1 MEIKIQKVSFKYQ
14 RSYPVSIDDI
24 SIKFQNGAITS
35 IIGNN
40 GCGKSTLL
48 NLISGVVRPS
58 KGKIFINDLVFT
70 RRSSFEEQNKIM
82 SEVGYLPQIL
92 NDKVSSKTV
101 LDELNSN
108 DMEKIKEIF
117 NLLNISFDILDEEY
131 SFLNNVMKRKVALSK
146 ILIYNPNIILLD
158 EPIIGFDNNTKKA
171 LINYLIKLK
180 KIENKIVIIASNDID
195 FINRVSDDIIV
206 LENGKVI
213 KSEKKGEIF
222 RDVNF
227 FYTHNISIPKII
239 ELENLVLQEK
249 GIRLGYR
256 DEINDLIKDILRKC

>member
-14 RSYPVSIDDI
+14 RSYPASIDDI
-24 SIKFQNGAITS
+24 SIKFKNGAITS

-48 NLISGVVRPS
+48 NLISGVLRPS

-146 ILIYNPNIILLD
+146 ILIYSSSWFL
-158 EPIIGFDNNTKKA
+158 T
-171 LINYLIKLK
+171 
-180 KIENKIVIIASNDID
+180 
-195 FINRVSDDIIV
+195 
-206 LENGKVI
+206 
-213 KSEKKGEIF
+213 
-222 RDVNF
+222 
-227 FYTHNISIPKII
+227 
-239 ELENLVLQEK
+239 
-249 GIRLGYR
+249 
-256 DEINDLIKDILRKC
+256 